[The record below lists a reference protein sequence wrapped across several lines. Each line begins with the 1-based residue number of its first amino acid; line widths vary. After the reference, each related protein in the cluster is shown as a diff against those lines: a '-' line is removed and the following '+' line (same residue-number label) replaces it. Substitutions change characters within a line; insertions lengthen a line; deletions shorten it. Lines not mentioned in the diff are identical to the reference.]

1 MLYFTRWKALA
12 IILTALIVCLFA
24 VPNFFPQERVKT
36 WPVWAQRHIVL
47 GLDLQGGSYLLL
59 EVDSNYVKK
68 EKLDQVRDEVRRVL
82 REAKIGYTGLSARAD
97 AVEVRIKETDL
108 QAALPKLREL
118 SQPLGG
124 LLGSSGQRS
133 LEVSDAG
140 GGLIRLVVPQAAI
153 TDRVRQ
159 TIEQSIQ
166 IVERRINQLGTVEP
180 LIQRQGTDR
189 ILVQVPGL
197 QDPTEL
203 KRILGQT
210 AKMEFR
216 MVDSTVSPD
225 QAQRGSVPADSEILM
240 SEQSPKVPYVIKKQV
255 LVSGGDLTDAQP
267 GFDQRTN
274 EPIVN
279 FKFNSSGSRKFAQA
293 TSENVGLPFAIILD
307 NKVISAPVIRE
318 PITGGQGQISGSF
331 TVQAANELALLL
343 RAGALPAPL
352 TVIEERTVG
361 PGLGQDSIEKGE
373 LAAYVG
379 SIMVIVFMLVTYR
392 LFGVFANIAVA
403 INVAMI
409 FGILSL
415 LNATLT
421 LPGIAGIV
429 LTVGI
434 AVDSNVLIY
443 ERIREELRGG
453 RNAISAIDAG
463 FRRALSTIL
472 DSNITTFIA
481 AAVLFYIGTGPGP
494 RLRRYARHRHHHHS
508 LHRLYPHQPDRRRL
522 GAMETA
528 EDRADLGISLVT
540 QFVLIGLGILIAVL
554 TVVAVLD
561 LLPPLRIVPDDTHF
575 DFTRFRRISFPISAA
590 LSILAIVLF
599 FTHGLN
605 FGIDFRGGTLLEVQN
620 KSGPADIGAMRAT
633 LSTLGLGDIQLQQ
646 FGGPNDV
653 LIRVAEQPGGD
664 SAQQA
669 AVTKVRTALGDS
681 VDYRRV
687 EVVGPRVSG
696 ELLAYGMLGLML
708 AIFAILIY
716 LWFRFE
722 WQFALGAMI
731 ANVHDIVLTIGF
743 MSITQVDFD
752 LTSIA
757 ALLTILGYS
766 LNDTVVIYDRIRE
779 MLRRYKKMPMP
790 QLLNESIN
798 STLSRSIITHVTV
811 TLALLALLVFGGHAI
826 HSFTAVMMFGVV
838 LVGTYTSIFIAAPIL
853 IYLGVGEHRDA
864 PDKPAKKK

>member
-12 IILTALIVCLFA
+12 IILTTLVVCLCA
-24 VPNFFPQERVKT
+24 VPNFFPEAKVKT
-36 WPVWAQRHIVL
+36 WPLWAQRHIVL

-68 EKLDQVRDEVRRVL
+68 EKLDQVRDDVRRVL
-82 REAKIGYTGLSARAD
+82 REAKIPYTGLVSRAD
-97 AVEVRIKETDL
+97 SAEVRVTKDTDVPT
-108 QAALPKLREL
+108 ALTKLREL

-140 GGLIRLVVPQAAI
+140 GGLIRLNVPQAAI

-166 IVERRINQLGTVEP
+166 IVERRVNQLGTVEP
-180 LIQRQGTDR
+180 IIQRQGTDR

-203 KRILGQT
+203 KRILGKT

-225 QAQRGSVPADSEILM
+225 QAQSGRVPPDSEILM
-240 SEQSPKVPYVIKKQV
+240 SAQAPKVPEVIKKQV
-255 LVSGGDLTDAQP
+255 LVSGGELTDAQP
-267 GFDQRTN
+267 GFDQRSG
-274 EPIVN
+274 EPIVS
-279 FKFNSSGSRKFAQA
+279 FKFNTSGSRKFAQA
-293 TSENVGLPFAIILD
+293 TVDNVGQRFAIVLD
-307 NKVISAPVIRE
+307 NEVISAPVIRE
-318 PITGGQGQISGSF
+318 PITGGSGQISGSF
-331 TVQAANELALLL
+331 TVQSANELSILL

-409 FGILSL
+409 FGLLSL

-481 AAVLFYIGTGPGP
+481 AAVLFYIGTGPVRGF
-494 RLRRYARHRHHHHS
+494 AV
-508 LHRLYPHQPDRRRL
+508 
-522 GAMETA
+522 T
-528 EDRADLGISLVT
+528 LGI
-540 QFVLIGLGILIAVL
+540 GIIT
-554 TVVAVLD
+554 TV
-561 LLPPLRIVPDDTHF
+561 
-575 DFTRFRRISFPISAA
+575 FTA
-590 LSILAIVLF
+590 
-599 FTHGLN
+599 FT
-605 FGIDFRGGTLLEVQN
+605 
-620 KSGPADIGAMRAT
+620 
-633 LSTLGLGDIQLQQ
+633 
-646 FGGPNDV
+646 
-653 LIRVAEQPGGD
+653 
-664 SAQQA
+664 
-669 AVTKVRTALGDS
+669 
-681 VDYRRV
+681 
-687 EVVGPRVSG
+687 
-696 ELLAYGMLGLML
+696 
-708 AIFAILIY
+708 
-716 LWFRFE
+716 
-722 WQFALGAMI
+722 
-731 ANVHDIVLTIGF
+731 
-743 MSITQVDFD
+743 
-752 LTSIA
+752 LTSLIVA
-757 ALLTILGYS
+757 GWVRWKRPK
-766 LNDTVVIYDRIRE
+766 TV
-779 MLRRYKKMPMP
+779 
-790 QLLNESIN
+790 
-798 STLSRSIITHVTV
+798 
-811 TLALLALLVFGGHAI
+811 
-826 HSFTAVMMFGVV
+826 
-838 LVGTYTSIFIAAPIL
+838 PI
-853 IYLGVGEHRDA
+853 
-864 PDKPAKKK
+864 